1 VLSGHTHGGQVGVP
15 FLAHRYSVSSLIERY
30 IHGVY
35 RLGETLLYV
44 SAGLGTTGAP
54 IRLGSSPEIP
64 TLVLRSPSKVARA
77 SKS

>member
-1 VLSGHTHGGQVGVP
+1 VSLVLSGHTHGGQVGVP
-15 FLAHRYSVSSLIERY
+15 FMAKRFSVSCLVERY

-54 IRLGSSPEIP
+54 LRLGSSPEIT
-64 TLVLRSPSKVARA
+64 TLILRRAAPAR
-77 SKS
+77 